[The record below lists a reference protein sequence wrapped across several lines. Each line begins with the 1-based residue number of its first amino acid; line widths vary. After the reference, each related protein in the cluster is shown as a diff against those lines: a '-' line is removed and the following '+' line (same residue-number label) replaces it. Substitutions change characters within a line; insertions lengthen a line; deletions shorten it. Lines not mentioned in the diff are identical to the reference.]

1 MKKSTLLTLILIA
14 VCGTLG
20 ALVGYQLTNQE
31 QIVPLIAVILTLI
44 ACGLVMKLNSASS
57 ISKPSKLKDL
67 SDYRK
72 ALEAWISEE
81 TPFTDQ
87 IRIAVNQIDSLERK
101 QKALRSILDDT
112 KESPFLST
120 ADDVERYVL
129 ANSKRVLNRVMIYDG
144 TDRSKLREH
153 AFYLQ
158 DILQKNAKVL
168 SDFENLILEVSQI
181 GDDQSADTPFLRELT
196 EALRSVRDT
205 GDENAAW
212 EQLDAVQADAAQMQQ
227 DAEQFHH
234 QQMQ

>member
-1 MKKSTLLTLILIA
+1 MKKTTLLKLILIA
-14 VCGTLG
+14 VSGTAG
-20 ALVGYQLTNQE
+20 GLVGYQLSNQE

-44 ACGLVMKLNSASS
+44 ACGLAMKLNSAAS

-72 ALEAWISEE
+72 ALEAWISED

-196 EALRSVRDT
+196 EALRSVRDM